1 MPLPPQSRSQLL
13 TPQAVMVSD
22 PLESV
27 QVLLSLLPNAG
38 PLLSYPTRL
47 QPTKACVSGGGG
59 SDGSGGAPPYSCS
72 HILSVEGGVE
82 HVSQQDSR
90 PSSCPKAHLLH
101 RHWSVL
107 FFREENLQKN
117 PVPATSKRA
126 EILSTVEI

>member
-59 SDGSGGAPPYSCS
+59 VVMAQAVPLPIPVHTFYLWRVGWNMSANKIPDQAPVQKLIFSTDIGLFCFSGKRIFRRTLFLPPQKGQKSF
-72 HILSVEGGVE
+72 
-82 HVSQQDSR
+82 
-90 PSSCPKAHLLH
+90 LL
-101 RHWSVL
+101 
-107 FFREENLQKN
+107 
-117 PVPATSKRA
+117 
-126 EILSTVEI
+126 